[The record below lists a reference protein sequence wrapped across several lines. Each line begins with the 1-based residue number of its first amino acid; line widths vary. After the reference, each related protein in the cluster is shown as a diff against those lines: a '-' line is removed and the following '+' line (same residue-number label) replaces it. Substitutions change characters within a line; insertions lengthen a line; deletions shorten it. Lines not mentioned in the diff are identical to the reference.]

1 MAKYVA
7 LGRFRVGMDFADA
20 KERVEKVKAALASVK
35 AKLEILYYTMGP
47 YDFVTV
53 IDAPDAESA
62 AAFLSWYAKLGVA
75 ETTTMPAFTLEEMQ
89 KGAGRI
95 R

>member
-1 MAKYVA
+1 
-7 LGRFRVGMDFADA
+7 
-20 KERVEKVKAALASVK
+20 
-35 AKLEILYYTMGP
+35 
-47 YDFVTV
+47 VTV

-95 R
+95 K